1 MKWDQLVHTVS
12 LSTTSAKCS
21 KSMNHILV
29 TLKWL
34 NIFYYCV
41 WHESMLWWVHCESPK
56 ITKNYLHVDIKCAS
70 LKYRIIQYKEPIN
83 YGKEHKESTK
93 LQETKYILQIHLDAI
108 FFFNIPFF
116 IHLLYLPIEDVSDVA
131 QLCNCIHKC
140 FKIQWLNTENNPDTW
155 WLASIDYR
163 LLSTNN
169 ISAGIQSHSLQSSTM
184 RRNTVW
190 MNSECEEGKERDYY
204 AIQKWEGYDCLT
216 IQSTMAMDITW
227 TVVGLFFLNVFTK

>member
-93 LQETKYILQIHLDAI
+93 LQETKYILQIYLDAI
-108 FFFNIPFF
+108 FFLIYPFSYIYF
-116 IHLLYLPIEDVSDVA
+116 TCQSRMFQMWLSFATAFTSALKSSDWTQKIIQIHDDLPLLTTD
-131 QLCNCIHKC
+131 
-140 FKIQWLNTENNPDTW
+140 FK
-155 WLASIDYR
+155 YR
-163 LLSTNN
+163 
-169 ISAGIQSHSLQSSTM
+169 QYFC
-184 RRNTVW
+184 W
-190 MNSECEEGKERDYY
+190 NSK
-204 AIQKWEGYDCLT
+204 
-216 IQSTMAMDITW
+216 S
-227 TVVGLFFLNVFTK
+227 FFTK